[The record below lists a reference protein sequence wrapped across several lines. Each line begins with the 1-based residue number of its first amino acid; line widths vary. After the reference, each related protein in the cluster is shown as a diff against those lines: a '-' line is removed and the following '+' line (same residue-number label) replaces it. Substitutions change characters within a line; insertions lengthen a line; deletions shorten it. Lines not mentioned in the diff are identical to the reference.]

1 MLCFFFFFKQKT
13 AYGVPIRDWD
23 SNVCSS
29 DLRTTRVHQLLHLER
44 PHLALAEGLALG
56 IEQAA
61 VRPAED
67 IRRQRLPQPVL
78 LQQRA
83 QAAQGALARRRR
95 GQAAERRPQR
105 VLDAGIGLDPLVC
118 KQALQPT
125 GGPTSG
131 GRPPL
136 PPHPPT
142 PPTA

>member
-95 GQAAERRPQR
+95 GQRSEERRVGKEGVSTCRSRWSPSHE
-105 VLDAGIGLDPLVC
+105 
-118 KQALQPT
+118 KKKKET
-125 GGPTSG
+125 T
-131 GRPPL
+131 
-136 PPHPPT
+136 T
-142 PPTA
+142 Y